1 MRFPGA
7 VRKDIDRWVRKGL
20 IDNQTAGR
28 LRTELDEA
36 GGFGLGGVLGVLG
49 ALLLGAAIITLVA
62 ANWESIPRLVRV
74 IGLIGLMWAAWLG
87 GAWRE
92 KAGDGVFSQVLYL
105 FATITFGAAISLIG
119 QMYHLSG
126 DTSSAALVW
135 TVGNLVAAAL
145 TRSPV
150 VTAAAAGTGI
160 FYLITAITETS
171 WHSSGYLIV
180 VPALVLAL
188 AALGQWNGSRMA
200 KHGAVLLLLA
210 TYLVWRIDVLDEKV
224 HPVDYLIAFSGAAL
238 FFAFAWFDDA
248 VDAVTGIATGL
259 QGYALAIAFLGFAW
273 IQIADDGGVGLRII
287 IGLLVLAL
295 AVGAL
300 LLKGREN
307 GKVRSLA
314 YTAFGLEIL
323 YLAFYTIGSLI
334 GTSAFFL
341 FAGLIVLFIAWL
353 VVRIEKRLKAQGA
366 AA

>member
-20 IDNQTAGR
+20 IDAQTASR

-62 ANWESIPRLVRV
+62 ANWETIPRLVRV
-74 IGLIGLMWAAWLG
+74 IGLIGLMWASWLG
-87 GAWRE
+87 GAWRDR
-92 KAGDGVFSQVLYL
+92 AGDAIFSQVLYL
-105 FATITFGAAISLIG
+105 IASITFGAAISLIG

-150 VTAAAAGTGI
+150 VAAAAAGTGI

-180 VPALVLAL
+180 VPLLALAL

-210 TYLVWRIDVLDEKV
+210 TLIIWRFDIFADEI
-224 HPVDYLIAFSGAAL
+224 HPIDYLIAFGSAAGFL
-238 FFAFAWFDDA
+238 VCAWFDDII
-248 VDAVTGIATGL
+248 DSVTGMAAAL
-259 QGYALAIAFLGFAW
+259 QGYSLALSFLAFGW
-273 IQIADDGGVGLRII
+273 IQIVEDGD
-287 IGLLVLAL
+287 IGLSIVIGVLVLAL

-314 YTAFGLEIL
+314 YTAFGIEIL

-353 VVRIEKRLKAQGA
+353 VVRIEKRLKAQGTA
-366 AA
+366 T